1 MTKQSYLKQEIRA
14 RMAITG
20 ESYSAA
26 ARAIAKG
33 QSLPSESSAP
43 ESTPPERAELR
54 SLVIFTERLAVLLSG
69 AITMRAAFEISE
81 QTTEDPVLKRGIQEV
96 LAEHDAGEPME
107 RAIADRPWAFP
118 GIFSAVISNG
128 VRNGSFYDSMKQMAQ
143 LYRTEMELEAPK
155 TMTID
160 LGLRPATRDTKEPF
174 DWRSNDRRPIA
185 VFIGNRSQGVE
196 LARISPAWR
205 LAYFPSV
212 ESFKSWN
219 RDSPEEVEAV
229 LISDDIYS
237 SGMRGEIFEK
247 FIAEESSNF
256 FIGIISVRPE
266 NKAAITS
273 AVESLWDEAGISP
286 QELHFIGAGWTS
298 TFSADKVSSHFK
310 RATDAQI
317 SSLLCLHIGSTP
329 NGPSIGRGW
338 DSSEKSLVELG
349 LGSADAEIRRE
360 TRILEE
366 SRSNPFSWKNDDTR
380 PLSVYIGPRSVG
392 EALARVQDRWKFLR
406 YESPTA
412 FMEALDLGR
421 VDSAAVSSILIVDK
435 HFDPQGRDKKFEEF
449 AATMAPHCF
458 FGVVSYTKGL
468 QEQIRTA
475 IDEAA
480 TDSSQLLGNVYFI
493 DSQRPKASL
502 DEAVTSF
509 IISSMKR
516 LDDPLK
522 EVAQRLVSVRG

>member
-26 ARAIAKG
+26 ARAIAKE

-160 LGLRPATRDTKEPF
+160 LGLSPATR
-174 DWRSNDRRPIA
+174 
-185 VFIGNRSQGVE
+185 G
-196 LARISPAWR
+196 
-205 LAYFPSV
+205 
-212 ESFKSWN
+212 
-219 RDSPEEVEAV
+219 
-229 LISDDIYS
+229 
-237 SGMRGEIFEK
+237 
-247 FIAEESSNF
+247 
-256 FIGIISVRPE
+256 
-266 NKAAITS
+266 
-273 AVESLWDEAGISP
+273 
-286 QELHFIGAGWTS
+286 
-298 TFSADKVSSHFK
+298 
-310 RATDAQI
+310 
-317 SSLLCLHIGSTP
+317 LHIGSTP

-392 EALARVQDRWKFLR
+392 EVLARVQDRWKFLR